1 MSSPAIN
8 FKDKVRS
15 KHRLRLWVQ
24 MLKTTRHLESALREK
39 MREEFAS
46 TLPRFDVLAML
57 DKSGEGLRMSALSR
71 ELMVSNGNVTA
82 LVDRLVEDGLV
93 ARVAIPGD
101 RRATLVQLTD
111 AGRTAFNAMARTH
124 ELWVEELLDG
134 VTGGE
139 IDQCLETFGK
149 IRKAET

>member
-1 MSSPAIN
+1 
-8 FKDKVRS
+8 
-15 KHRLRLWVQ
+15 

-111 AGRTAFNAMARTH
+111 AGRTTFNAMARTH

>member
-1 MSSPAIN
+1 
-8 FKDKVRS
+8 
-15 KHRLRLWVQ
+15 

-82 LVDRLVEDGLV
+82 LVDRLVEDDLV

-111 AGRTAFNAMARTH
+111 AGRTTFNAMARTH